1 MENDKFNTNF
11 TIKSLKNDAKIN
23 VIGNTLTR

>member
-11 TIKSLKNDAKIN
+11 TIESLQNDVKRN